1 MSEQIKADVHHLVG
15 AMESEDVP
23 SKASKAA
30 VERLVVGLLTDIH
43 RLADA
48 AELIAK
54 HVRNKK
60 PLLDDQQGG

>member
-1 MSEQIKADVHHLVG
+1 MSQISDDVHHLIG
-15 AMESEDVP
+15 AMDKEDTP

-30 VERLVVGLLTDIH
+30 VERLVVGVLTDLH

-48 AELIAK
+48 AELIAR
-54 HVRNKK
+54 HVRAKK